1 MHRTRVCLADYA
13 LKDSRVPDKIIFQ
26 FLDEAGGDK
35 ALVPTSSATDIEID
49 DQIPSRQRAVWMI
62 HQGWR
67 VQHRA
72 RLAQK
77 AQEAAQAE
85 AAKQVEKARGA
96 AKYERDAEIA
106 VEKATRAPE
115 N

>member
-1 MHRTRVCLADYA
+1 
-13 LKDSRVPDKIIFQ
+13 
-26 FLDEAGGDK
+26 
-35 ALVPTSSATDIEID
+35 
-49 DQIPSRQRAVWMI
+49 MI